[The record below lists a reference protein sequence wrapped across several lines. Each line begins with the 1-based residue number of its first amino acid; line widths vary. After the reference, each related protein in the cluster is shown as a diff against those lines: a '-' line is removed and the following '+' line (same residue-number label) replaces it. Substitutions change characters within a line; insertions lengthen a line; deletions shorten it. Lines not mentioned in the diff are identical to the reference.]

1 MTTIK
6 VKSNLAY
13 LSNRDTYT
21 KGMVGKVIY
30 ISFDADWNNYT
41 KAVVFTA
48 GDRYKNVIITTE
60 PDVTG
65 YYAVT
70 IPWEVMTVSGVML
83 RAGVYGS
90 NSSGNKVIPTIWV
103 DLGSIRDAADI
114 TYDIDNTPTF
124 VQQIMGL
131 VEQALT
137 YRDETRESA
146 REIED
151 MTVTGEL
158 LNSDQDISV
167 TKSIIDGVVNLDFKI
182 PRGLTGVSIT
192 DIVTE
197 PSTVDDG
204 YNIIYIT
211 MSNGTIYRSQVK
223 NGSKGSPG
231 DPGDPGVGIISI
243 QHVSGDH
250 SPGTSDVYRISL
262 TDGSFFEFPVYNGY
276 DSKLLTVNGILPDAN
291 GNIAITPQNLG
302 LAQVASSGDYNDLL
316 NTPTIPS
323 KISDLDNDLH
333 SITFK
338 GKDGD
343 TVYNGSENI
352 EINYRSVN
360 AVPQWRL
367 INGYELSGNVTL
379 TATDVGADPE
389 GTAAGEV
396 SSHNSNAEAHKSLFD
411 AKADLVNGK
420 IPYSEIPDISSYEE
434 YPRFEDFP
442 VSGDPHIF
450 YVATNTSRLYRWI
463 VSEGRYRETSYTL
476 SLGTGHNTAFY
487 GDWGK
492 IAYDHA
498 MITDGNPHGTTAQ
511 DLGLADVAT
520 SGDYNDLI
528 NKPESL
534 LPYAVIPNP
543 DSEEGSAGVSSRFA
557 RGDHSH
563 PIVKEI
569 VMGYF
574 NKVDKKFYLHKNGSV
589 YTDEITP
596 DERWMYVDVDEN
608 IGYRWDGNKY
618 VTVASKIYLS
628 VEEHILNI
636 TV

>member
-13 LSNRDTYT
+13 LSDRDTYT
-21 KGMVGKVIY
+21 KGLVGKVIY

-48 GDRYKNVIITTE
+48 GDRYKNVIITAE
-60 PDVTG
+60 PDSTG

-83 RAGVYGS
+83 RAGIYGS

-103 DLGSIRDAADI
+103 DLGNIRDAADI
-114 TYDIDNTPTF
+114 SYDIDSSPTF

-137 YRDETRESA
+137 YRDETRKSA
-146 REIED
+146 KEIED

-158 LNSDQDISV
+158 LSSDEDISV
-167 TKSIIDGVVNLDFKI
+167 TKSIVEGVVNLDFKI
-182 PRGLTGVSIT
+182 PRGHTGVSIT
-192 DIVTE
+192 NITTE
-197 PSTVDDG
+197 PSTADDG
-204 YNIIYIT
+204 YNVIYIT

-231 DPGDPGVGIISI
+231 DPGDPGTGIINI
-243 QHVSGDH
+243 QQVSGDH
-250 SPGTSDVYRISL
+250 SPGTSDIYRISL
-262 TDGSFFEFPVYNGY
+262 TDGSFFEFPVYNGEN
-276 DSKLLTVNGILPDAN
+276 SRLLTVNNQSPDEN
-291 GNIAITPQNLG
+291 GNISITPENLG

-316 NTPTIPS
+316 HTPAIPK
-323 KISDLDNDLH
+323 KISDLTNDLH

-343 TVYNGSENI
+343 TLYNGSKDI

-367 INGYELSGNVTL
+367 INGYELSGNINL
-379 TATDVGADPE
+379 SATDVGAEPA
-389 GTAAGEV
+389 GTASGEI
-396 SSHNSNAEAHKSLFD
+396 SSHNTNPLAHEELFD
-411 AKADLVNGK
+411 GKADLVDGK
-420 IPYSEIPDISSYEE
+420 IPYDQIPDINSYEE
-434 YPRFEDFP
+434 YPRFEEFP
-442 VSGDPHIF
+442 LIGNPHIF

-463 VSEGRYRETSYTL
+463 VSENRYRETSYTL

-498 MITDGNPHGTTAQ
+498 NSKGNPHGTTAE
-511 DLGLADVAT
+511 DLNLADVAI

-528 NKPESL
+528 NTPEGVR
-534 LPYAVIPNP
+534 PYDNIPVS
-543 DSEEGSAGVSSRFA
+543 DSEDGSVGSSDRFA

-563 PIVKEI
+563 PMIKEV
-569 VMGYF
+569 VMGYL
-574 NKVDKKFYLHKNGSV
+574 NSNDGKFYLHKDGTV
-589 YTDEITP
+589 YSDEITP
-596 DERWMYVDVDEN
+596 DTRWLYIDMDTN
-608 IGYRWDGNKY
+608 IGYRWDGTEY
-618 VTVASKIYLS
+618 IDIESKISIS
-628 VEEHILNI
+628 VEGHILNI
-636 TV
+636 TM